1 MSNNKITVFLPNN
14 FAWAEMNKDDY
25 QFWTRRENFPYILK
39 QHFHN
44 TGQAFLVI
52 FDVQTI

>member
-14 FAWAEMNKDDY
+14 FAWAEMTKDDY

-44 TGQAFLVI
+44 TGQAFLVT
-52 FDVQTI
+52 FNVQTI